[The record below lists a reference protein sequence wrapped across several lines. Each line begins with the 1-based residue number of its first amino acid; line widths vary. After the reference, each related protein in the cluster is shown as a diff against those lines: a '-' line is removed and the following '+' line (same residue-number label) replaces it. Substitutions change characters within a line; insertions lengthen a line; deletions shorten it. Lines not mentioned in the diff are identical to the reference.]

1 MVSIKLY
8 EIIEAVHG
16 SFGYPADIDISQ
28 VSTDTRTIAEGSV
41 FVCIKGERFDG
52 HDFAQQAYEK
62 GAEAVV
68 SERPIEGVK
77 CIIVDSTLKALGD
90 IARYYRSKFS
100 GLHLV
105 GVTGSVGK
113 TSTKEMIYLVLSE
126 RFSTLKTIG
135 SLNNEIGLPH
145 TLFNINDDTQ
155 AAVIEMGM
163 SHSGEISRLSMA
175 AMPELCVITNIGTA
189 HIGNLGSKEN
199 ILRAKLEIFD
209 GADINAPLVTSL
221 DDKLL
226 AEVTPPGGRK
236 KYTYSISNTSADV
249 YASDIERDENG
260 SNFSINYS
268 GGCVRARVNVSGDHN
283 ILNALCA
290 FAVGLYYEIEP
301 QKMIHAIAQFATDGV
316 RQNRVV
322 KNGISFILDCFN
334 ASPEAM
340 YAALDVLGNAKSEG
354 RKIALLADMLELG
367 KASKSYHKSVGE
379 RFARTGSDMLICYGE
394 DAKQYAAGAVKKGF
408 DEEKCMCFADAEE
421 LKCFLKNELRE
432 GDLVL
437 IKGSHGMKLDKIYK
451 ELYEQQRQ

>member
-1 MVSIKLY
+1 MISIKLY
-8 EIIEAVHG
+8 EIIDAVHG

-28 VSTDTRTIAEGSV
+28 ISTDTRTIGEGSV

-52 HDFAQQAYEK
+52 HDFAQQAFEK
-62 GAEAVV
+62 SAEAVI
-68 SERPIEGVK
+68 SEKPIEGVR

-90 IARYYRSKFS
+90 IARHYRSKFPE
-100 GLHLV
+100 LHLV

-126 RFSTLKTIG
+126 RYQTLKTVG

-145 TLFNINDDTQ
+145 TLFNINDETQ

-163 SHSGEISRLSMA
+163 SHSGEISRLSTA

-209 GADINAPLVTSL
+209 GADMNAPLVTSL

-236 KYTYSISNTSADV
+236 KYTYSISNASADV
-249 YASDIERDENG
+249 YASDIQRDDDG
-260 SNFSINYS
+260 SDFCINYK

-290 FAVGLYYEIEP
+290 FAVGLYYDIEP
-301 QKMIHAIAQFATDGV
+301 EAMVNAIARFATDGV
-316 RQNRVV
+316 RQNRAK
-322 KNGISFILDCFN
+322 KNGISFMLDCFN

-340 YAALDVLGNAKSEG
+340 YAALEVLGNAKSEG
-354 RKIALLADMLELG
+354 RKIAVLADMLELG
-367 KASKSYHKSVGE
+367 KASKTYHKSVGE

-408 DEEKCMCFADAEE
+408 SEEKCICFEEEQE
-421 LKCFLKNELRE
+421 LKGFLKNELRE

-437 IKGSHGMKLDKIYK
+437 IKGSHGMMLDKIYK
-451 ELYEQQRQ
+451 ELYEQQQ